1 MGLNVNYSLLIE
13 GNNSTSSIP
22 KYTRYYTPGFIAES
36 EFEACISEFNQEI
49 RESKRFLTSICEA
62 EYVNEASAAVNFSN
76 GVKFIAEKVKK
87 AVIKVMTLII
97 EGIKK
102 AIDSIEKF
110 ASAART
116 KVDMKLRPNERLNIL
131 RKVLANAEEPI
142 TVSIASIEP
151 TRDLLDK
158 SFPDTSIL
166 GSDLVKMA
174 TDTMNNYCTN
184 IIQKDG
190 SDASLLNDTEVKASE
205 TFVNFIESEKNKMLA
220 QIFGRYSYDE
230 TAITK
235 SAHEVADKAFGT
247 SEKSEVKLSDSLY
260 LAACDNLEKNSL
272 NGIVRDM
279 KATMDVVQKNY
290 KAVVAEMDTISD
302 SVKYFDKIAGKNQK
316 FDMKE
321 RYHKATRIVT
331 ERVNRALNVIQQ
343 VVNADFVLITRKA
356 SRTYEIYGV
365 MGDSAKVKNK
375 CDVLIIKEIGARAGY
390 NLNPTP
396 GMVSESD
403 DISAEKYQE
412 LYDRLNEATV
422 SRSEI
427 IDTVNKALEADG
439 LKSHISKN
447 GEWGSKKFI
456 EGKDNCLC
464 LGSFNKDT
472 YEKAYNCVKNCLPD
486 GCTCSKDSYFTLFV
500 NAPEIV
506 KESTEVFNGREEADE
521 FFRIQENF
529 NMATVL
535 AEEAFLEESFTEK
548 MMTAILE
555 AEGDQ
560 QQNAGATG
568 NAAPSSNTPQATETT
583 VSQTTKITT
592 KSGAIMEFVQK
603 IIASFGQAMQR
614 FRNRLDELIIKNP
627 VNQQY
632 WQKNKENIQKLTLAD
647 TKVNEWYDYKID
659 YFSNSTF
666 IKFDQN
672 SPDLK
677 DDEAFQNAII
687 KKITGGNGNLPQ
699 FGEKDTFAQK
709 INKIYQGEFTKD
721 DNGEGKTL
729 QEVNYNHAKAF
740 ALVDEM
746 MTRGFG
752 GEILGKVVNDYKEI
766 DTDYKAVKRNYDSI
780 AAQMK
785 PATNAEQKATEAEN
799 KKPEP
804 QNAAAMVEDD
814 FRFNLAEHFGLVHN
828 EASFTVG
835 QNDAQSANANGAGDS
850 KSESNKELDAM
861 IKRCFQF
868 NTVAVTAKMTAALG
882 AYKQYMGL
890 FKAVYKPAKNEAPK
904 QQNDQKQEG
913 NAAEAKP
920 AEEKK

>member
-22 KYTRYYTPGFIAES
+22 KYTRYYTPGFITES

-62 EYVNEASAAVNFSN
+62 EYVNEASAAVDFSN

-87 AVIKVMTLII
+87 AIIKVMTLII

-110 ASAART
+110 ASAAHT
-116 KVDMKLRPNERLNIL
+116 KIDMKLRPNERLNIL
-131 RKVLANAEEPI
+131 RKILANAEEPM

-190 SDASLLNDTEVKASE
+190 SDASMLNDTEVKASE

-247 SEKSEVKLSDSLY
+247 SEKSEVKLTDSLY

-321 RYHKATRIVT
+321 RYHKATRVVT
-331 ERVNRALNVIQQ
+331 DRVNRALNVIQQ

-390 NLNPTP
+390 NLNPRP
-396 GMVSESD
+396 GMVTESD

-412 LYDRLNEATV
+412 LYDRL
-422 SRSEI
+422 
-427 IDTVNKALEADG
+427 
-439 LKSHISKN
+439 
-447 GEWGSKKFI
+447 
-456 EGKDNCLC
+456 
-464 LGSFNKDT
+464 
-472 YEKAYNCVKNCLPD
+472 
-486 GCTCSKDSYFTLFV
+486 FV
-500 NAPEIV
+500 NAPEMV

-548 MMTAILE
+548 VMTAILE

-560 QQNAGATG
+560 QKNTGATG
-568 NAAPSSNTPQATETT
+568 NTPQATEAT
-583 VSQTTKITT
+583 VSKATKVAT
-592 KSGAIMEFVQK
+592 KSGAILEFVQK

-614 FRNRLDELIIKNP
+614 FRIRLDELIIKNP

-632 WQKNKENIQKLTLAD
+632 WQKNKDNIQKLTLAD

-677 DDEAFQNAII
+677 DDDAFQNAII

-729 QEVNYNHAKAF
+729 QEVKYNHAKAF

-785 PATNAEQKATEAEN
+785 PVTNAEQKANEAEN
-799 KKPEP
+799 KTPEP
-804 QNAAAMVEDD
+804 QNSAAMVEDD

-861 IKRCFQF
+861 IKRCFQY

>member
-49 RESKRFLTSICEA
+49 RESRRFLISICEA
-62 EYVNEASAAVNFSN
+62 EYVNEASISVNIVN
-76 GVKFIAEKVKK
+76 GIKFVTEKVKR
-87 AVIKVMTLII
+87 AVIKVMGIII
-97 EGIKK
+97 EAIKK
-102 AIDSIEKF
+102 AIESIEKF
-110 ASAART
+110 ASTART
-116 KVDMKLRPNERLNIL
+116 KVDMKLRPNERINIL
-131 RKVLANAEEPI
+131 RKILIEEPF

-184 IIQKDG
+184 IVQKDG
-190 SDASLLNDTEVKASE
+190 SDAKLLNDTEVKASE
-205 TFVNFIESEKNKMLA
+205 SFVNFIESEKNNMLS
-220 QIFGRYSYDE
+220 QIFGKYTYDE
-230 TAITK
+230 TAVTK
-235 SAHEVADKAFGT
+235 SAHEVADKAFGV
-247 SEKSEVKLSDSLY
+247 SDKSDVKVTDSLY
-260 LAACDNLEKNSL
+260 LLACDNLDKNSL

-279 KATMDVVQKNY
+279 KLLMSEVQKNY
-290 KAVVAEMDTISD
+290 NAVTAELDTISD
-302 SVKYFDKIAGKNQK
+302 STKYFEKVFSTNYGV
-316 FDMKE
+316 DMKQ
-321 RYHKATRIVT
+321 RYHQAAKIVT
-331 ERVNRALNVIQQ
+331 DRINRAYNVIQQ
-343 VVNADFVLITRKA
+343 VVNADFILATRKA
-356 SRTYEIYGV
+356 SRTYEIFGTS
-365 MGDSAKVKNK
+365 GDSAKVKNE
-375 CDVLIIKEIGARAGY
+375 CDIKIIKYIGAKAGY

-396 GMVSESD
+396 GAVAESD
-403 DISAEKYQE
+403 DISSDKWQE
-412 LYDRLNEATV
+412 LYDRINEATV

-472 YEKAYNCVKNCLPD
+472 YNKAYECVKNCLPD

-500 NAPEIV
+500 KAPEMV

-521 FFRIQENF
+521 FFQIQENF

-555 AEGDQ
+555 AEGNQ
-560 QQNAGATG
+560 QQNATGTG

-583 VSQTTKITT
+583 VSQTTKVTT

-699 FGEKDTFAQK
+699 FGDKDTFAQK

-913 NAAEAKP
+913 NAVEAKP

>member
-1 MGLNVNYSLLIE
+1 MGLNVNYGLLIE

-22 KYTRYYTPGFIAES
+22 KYTHYYTPGFIAES

-49 RESKRFLTSICEA
+49 RESKRFLTSIYEA

-76 GVKFIAEKVKK
+76 GVKFVAEKVKK

-131 RKVLANAEEPI
+131 RKILADADEPI
-142 TVSIASIEP
+142 TVNIASIEP

-158 SFPDTSIL
+158 SFPDTSII

-205 TFVNFIESEKNKMLA
+205 TFVNFIESEKNKMLS

-235 SAHEVADKAFGT
+235 SAHDVADKAFGV
-247 SEKSEVKLSDSLY
+247 SEKSEVKLTDSLY

-279 KATMDVVQKNY
+279 KATMDSVQKNY

-302 SVKYFDKIAGKNQK
+302 SVKYFDKIAGNNYAI
-316 FDMKE
+316 DMKE
-321 RYHKATRIVT
+321 RYHKATKIVT
-331 ERVNRALNVIQQ
+331 DRVNRALNVIQQ
-343 VVNADFVLITRKA
+343 VVNADFILITRKA

-365 MGDSAKVKNK
+365 AGDSAKIKNK
-375 CDVLIIKEIGARAGY
+375 CDVMIIKEIGARAGY

-396 GMVSESD
+396 GVVGESN
-403 DISAEKYQE
+403 ISDEKYQE
-412 LYDRLNEATV
+412 YFERLNEATT

-447 GEWGSKKFI
+447 SEWGSKQFI
-456 EGKDNCLC
+456 EGKGNCLC

-472 YEKAYNCVKNCLPD
+472 YNKAYECVKNCLPD
-486 GCTCSKDSYFTLFV
+486 GCTCTKDNYFTLFV
-500 NAPEIV
+500 NAPEMV
-506 KESTEVFNGREEADE
+506 KENTEVFSGLNEAVE
-521 FFRIQENF
+521 FFQIQENF
-529 NMATVL
+529 NMATIL
-535 AEEAFLEESFTEK
+535 AEEAFLEESFTDK
-548 MMTAILE
+548 VMTAILE

-560 QQNAGATG
+560 QQAAATSTTT
-568 NAAPSSNTPQATETT
+568 SSSTTPQATETT
-583 VSQTTKITT
+583 VSQTTKVMT
-592 KSGAIMEFVQK
+592 KTGAVMEFVQK

-627 VNQQY
+627 LNQQY

-659 YFSNSTF
+659 YFANSTF

-677 DDEAFQNAII
+677 TDEAFQNAII

-709 INKIYQGEFTKD
+709 INKIYQGEFTKV

-752 GEILGKVVNDYKEI
+752 GEILGKVVNDYKDI

-850 KSESNKELDAM
+850 KAESNKELDAM
-861 IKRCFQF
+861 IKRCFQY

-890 FKAVYKPAKNEAPK
+890 FKAVYKPSKNDTAK

>member
-1 MGLNVNYSLLIE
+1 MGLNVNYGLLIE

-49 RESKRFLTSICEA
+49 RESRRFLTSICEV
-62 EYVNEASAAVNFSN
+62 EYVNEASISVNIVN
-76 GVKFIAEKVKK
+76 GIKFVTEKVKR
-87 AVIKVMTLII
+87 AVIKVMGIII
-97 EGIKK
+97 EAIKK
-102 AIDSIEKF
+102 AIESVEKF
-110 ASAART
+110 ASTART
-116 KVDMKLRPNERLNIL
+116 KVDMKLRPNERINIL
-131 RKVLANAEEPI
+131 RKILIEEPF

-184 IIQKDG
+184 IVQKDG
-190 SDASLLNDTEVKASE
+190 SDASLLSDTEVKASE
-205 TFVNFIESEKNKMLA
+205 SFVNFIESEKSNMLS
-220 QIFGRYSYDE
+220 QIFGKYTYDE
-230 TAITK
+230 TAVTK
-235 SAHEVADKAFGT
+235 SAHEVADKAFGV
-247 SEKSEVKLSDSLY
+247 SDKSDVKVTDSLY
-260 LAACDNLEKNSL
+260 LLACDNLDKNSL

-279 KATMDVVQKNY
+279 KLVMSEVQKNY
-290 KAVVAEMDTISD
+290 NAVTAELDTISD
-302 SVKYFDKIAGKNQK
+302 STKYFEKVFSTNYGV
-316 FDMKE
+316 DMKQ
-321 RYHKATRIVT
+321 RYHQAAKIVT
-331 ERVNRALNVIQQ
+331 DRINRAYNVIQQ
-343 VVNADFVLITRKA
+343 VVNADFILATRKA
-356 SRTYEIYGV
+356 SRTYEIFGV
-365 MGDSAKVKNK
+365 SGDSAKVKNE
-375 CDVLIIKEIGARAGY
+375 CDIKIIKYIGAKAGY

-396 GMVSESD
+396 GMVGESGID
-403 DISAEKYQE
+403 AEKYQE
-412 LYDRLNEATV
+412 YFERLNESTT

-427 IDTVNKALEADG
+427 IDTVNKALETDG

-486 GCTCSKDSYFTLFV
+486 GCTCTKDNYFTLFV
-500 NAPEIV
+500 NAPEMV
-506 KESTEVFNGREEADE
+506 KENTEVFSGLNEVDE
-521 FFRIQENF
+521 FFQIQENF

-548 MMTAILE
+548 VMTAIME

-560 QQNAGATG
+560 QQNTAAT
-568 NAAPSSNTPQATETT
+568 PSSTTPQATETT
-583 VSQTTKITT
+583 VSQTTKVTT
-592 KSGAIMEFVQK
+592 KSGAVMEFVQK

-627 VNQQY
+627 LNQQY

-659 YFSNSTF
+659 YFANSTF

-677 DDEAFQNAII
+677 TDEAFQNAII

-709 INKIYQGEFTKD
+709 INKIYQGEFTKV

-861 IKRCFQF
+861 IKRCFQY